1 MTERNEL
8 IVEKNEISERLNTAE
23 TTWAALKMEVNQ
35 MDMEWEEN
43 RKNLMKTV
51 KDLREENH
59 SLRGQLSNKDKEK
72 KTEILLR
79 EGRIKELE
87 HAIEIRKGNTNSL
100 MTDLKNKTK
109 EVEDMKLYVEEMREH
124 ASRAE
129 KKVDE
134 LRKEKKMREERAD
147 TQINTPVTVHEK
159 SKTLLAV
166 QEKPSQESM
175 IEEGESDISHSFM
188 SAEEGACADLDS
200 TSGIFKK
207 PEPKPKRKTERKKS
221 SRERRESSSE
231 DSSQSGSRKR
241 DRQGKRKDSEASQ
254 SGDKE
259 MVDSLKEE
267 IRKMQELRKVQ
278 EREMKEMKEE
288 LERKNLEIRDR
299 ENMIASTRSTP
310 SKGKKSV
317 VIINITDE
325 NRDKVSTLLGGMLGN
340 DDGSYSRTPMSE
352 TWSRNKEIQLVSRHD
367 TAPPRPSY
375 LDNIPNHPNPSTL
388 DCVWSFK
395 GEWRD
400 APMEASGTGAQGT
413 KTRVARIEPYVDYDG
428 RIKKAICYGPKMG
441 ELRAWYDFEEVKK
454 IFPNWDTSKD
464 SLL

>member
-1 MTERNEL
+1 
-8 IVEKNEISERLNTAE
+8 
-23 TTWAALKMEVNQ
+23 
-35 MDMEWEEN
+35 
-43 RKNLMKTV
+43 
-51 KDLREENH
+51 
-59 SLRGQLSNKDKEK
+59 
-72 KTEILLR
+72 
-79 EGRIKELE
+79 
-87 HAIEIRKGNTNSL
+87 
-100 MTDLKNKTK
+100 
-109 EVEDMKLYVEEMREH
+109 
-124 ASRAE
+124 
-129 KKVDE
+129 
-134 LRKEKKMREERAD
+134 
-147 TQINTPVTVHEK
+147 
-159 SKTLLAV
+159 
-166 QEKPSQESM
+166 
-175 IEEGESDISHSFM
+175 
-188 SAEEGACADLDS
+188 
-200 TSGIFKK
+200 
-207 PEPKPKRKTERKKS
+207 
-221 SRERRESSSE
+221 
-231 DSSQSGSRKR
+231 
-241 DRQGKRKDSEASQ
+241 
-254 SGDKE
+254 

-464 SLL
+464 SLYYNGKTYTGTLKREYLEEGRKGKKSSGDQSNKDFQEDGARGKGKRGGHSGGATGYSRGNLHNRGGGRGGEARNREYKKWDDWQSAGTSRGGRSQDELSEYSTCSEAQGRSRRKESPGYYTKRFSEAKKRNWSPSLDRNHRREKSIDRHRDNRDHYNGRRDHGNGYDSRDYSSDRQERREHSPDRHGRREHSPRQRNRQDRYEDRSRDRKEYSSNEGRGYSGHR